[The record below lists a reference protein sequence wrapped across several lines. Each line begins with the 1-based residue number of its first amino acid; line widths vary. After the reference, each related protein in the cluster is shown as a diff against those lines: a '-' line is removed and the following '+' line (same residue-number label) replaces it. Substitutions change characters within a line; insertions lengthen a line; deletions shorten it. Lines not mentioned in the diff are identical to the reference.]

1 MSIHLQPNLTLE
13 ELAQRSLKKD
23 SAAQRQLYE
32 QLSPKMLALCCRYI
46 GSREAA
52 KDVMHDGFIMMFEK
66 LETFSGAGSFEGW
79 VRRIIVNTALSHLRK
94 ADALKYSE
102 QVDQMQPHSL
112 VACDEFE
119 KISSK
124 DILKC
129 IAAMPSGFRA
139 VFNLFAIEGYPHR
152 EIAQLLRISESTS
165 RSQYARARSWLQEK
179 LKQEKE

>member
-1 MSIHLQPNLTLE
+1 MSIILQPSLTLE
-13 ELAQRSLKKD
+13 ELAQRSLKRD
-23 SAAQRQLYE
+23 PVAQRQLYE
-32 QLSPKMLALCCRYI
+32 QLSPKMLAICCRYI
-46 GSREAA
+46 GSKETA

-66 LETFSGAGSFEGW
+66 LGSFSGVGSFEGW

-102 QVDQMQPHSL
+102 QVDQMRPHSL
-112 VACDEFE
+112 VAFDEFE

-129 IAAMPSGFRA
+129 IANMPSGFRTI
-139 VFNLFAIEGYPHR
+139 FNLFAIEGYPHK

-165 RSQYARARSWLQEK
+165 RSQYARARYWLQEK
-179 LKQEKE
+179 LKQDQI